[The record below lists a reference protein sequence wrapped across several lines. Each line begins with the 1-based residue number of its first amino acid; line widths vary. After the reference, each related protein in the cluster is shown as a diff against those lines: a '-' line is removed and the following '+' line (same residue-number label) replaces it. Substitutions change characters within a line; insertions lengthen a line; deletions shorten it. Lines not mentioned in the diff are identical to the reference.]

1 MFLNLI
7 KKTFDIREGEFKI
20 SFYMLA
26 YIFLV
31 IASLLIIKPT
41 VNALFLSEL
50 GIENL
55 PLAFLLVAATA
66 IISSYAYSRAL
77 ARYSLKKII
86 RFTLFVSIIL
96 IVVLALLLRFH
107 LLNKWALYFFYVWV
121 AIHAVLSAS
130 QFWVM
135 ANLVY
140 NAREAKRLFGFIG
153 SGAILGG
160 ILGGYLTSLLAPL
173 IGNENVIFIAAL
185 FLGICILLLNKIW
198 KARVIKLNTFKQK
211 KRTGVREVK
220 PITLIKNSK
229 HLTYLAGIVG
239 VSVIVAKLV
248 DYLYSDFASA
258 SIPDPDELASFF
270 AFWFSTFNLLSLLIQ
285 LFFTQRVV
293 GVWGVGFSLMLLPL
307 GIFAGAALFF
317 VIPELSVIIFIKAVD
332 GTLKQSIHKSA
343 TELLSL
349 PLPFDLKNKTKS
361 FIDVVVDSVAT
372 GIAGFILIFAIKGL
386 ELPVYYITSIIILLV
401 GVWMFFIYKVRQE
414 YFQTFRENLAELAN
428 IKLKDTT
435 NTKNVSV
442 VAGMKSVFKS
452 GSEGQILFMLQKL
465 QEINDKRFIKEVE
478 LLVDHPSVKV
488 KTAAI
493 QSLYFLNSNSM
504 IAQIPTLLQSDD
516 EDLVEATLAYLLL
529 HAQKNENIVF
539 DVYLEDKK
547 PLIATTALVSLAR
560 ESRDN
565 YSLRTNYK
573 LHDRIKRE
581 ISVVKENENDLERLQ
596 LLLKTVG
603 AANISEFHYFIHD
616 YLLYPNEAVQ
626 KTAIIAAGQ
635 TLSPEFIPLVVAFL
649 PSKSLRYTTIMALQN
664 YGQQV
669 QHTLL
674 EMIKAHTVSIE
685 IARFIPLV
693 FKAFHSQDSVRCLFQ
708 LLEDK
713 DLAVRLAAIRALSD
727 LKTDYPNLHFN
738 NSKIVASIY
747 DECKL
752 YHNTLSA
759 MHTQIIVSYRNR
771 KKSKEIIS
779 EAERD
784 ARASLLELLERRLDA
799 GLERIFKL
807 LGLKYKQND
816 ITIAYAGLVSEKQ
829 EARTNAIE
837 FLDNLLSGELK
848 RKLLPIIES
857 SAVDVTS
864 EEVIHQFKQKIG
876 TELECFQLL
885 LEANDQ
891 KLKLAV
897 FFLMGKQQD
906 KKYLPLLK
914 KYLEED
920 NFKIRSFA
928 QEAIDELENV
938 KNEL

>member
-1 MFLNLI
+1 MFLTLI

-26 YIFLV
+26 YIFLI

-50 GIENL
+50 GVENL
-55 PLAFLLVAATA
+55 PTAFLLVAAIA
-66 IISSYAYSRAL
+66 IISSYFYSRAL
-77 ARYSLKKII
+77 AKFSLKKII
-86 RFTLFVSIIL
+86 RFTLSISIFL
-96 IVVLALLLRFH
+96 IIALALLLRFDY
-107 LLNKWALYFFYVWV
+107 LNKWALYFFYVWV

-140 NAREAKRLFGFIG
+140 NTREAKRLFGFIG

-198 KARVIKLNTFKQK
+198 KARIIKLNTFKQK

-258 SIPDPDELASFF
+258 TIQDPDELTSFF
-270 AFWFSTFNLLSLLIQ
+270 AFWFSTFNLISLIIQ
-285 LFFTQRVV
+285 LFFTQKVV
-293 GVWGVGFSLMLLPL
+293 GIWGVGFSLVLLPL
-307 GIFAGAALFF
+307 GVFLGGALFF

-349 PLPFDLKNKTKS
+349 PLSFDLKNKTKS
-361 FIDVVVDSVAT
+361 FIDVVVDSIAT

-386 ELPVYYITSIIILLV
+386 DLPTYFITSIILV
-401 GVWMFFIYKVRQE
+401 LVLVWVYFIVKVRKE
-414 YFQTFRENLAELAN
+414 YFQTFRENLADMAN
-428 IKLKDTT
+428 IKVKETKVV
-435 NTKNVSV
+435 TKNVSV

-452 GSEGQILFMLQKL
+452 GSENQILYMLQKL
-465 QEINDKRFIKEVE
+465 QEINDKRFIVDVE
-478 LLVDHPSVKV
+478 LLLNHSSDKV

-493 QSLYFLNSNSM
+493 QSLYFLNSKSM
-504 IAQIPTLLQSDD
+504 VSQIPELLKSDD
-516 EDLVEATLAYLLL
+516 EDLIEATLAYLLL
-529 HAQKNENIVF
+529 HAEKNEAIVF
-539 DVYLEDKK
+539 DTYLDHQK
-547 PLIATTALVSLAR
+547 PLIAITALLCLAR

-565 YSLRTNYK
+565 YTLRTTYNLK
-573 LHDRIKRE
+573 DRIADE
-581 ISVVKENENDLERLQ
+581 IDKYKKDNSDLERLII
-596 LLLKTVG
+596 LLKIIG
-603 AANISEFHYFIHD
+603 AANIIEFHVFIKEYIQH
-616 YLLYPNEAVQ
+616 PNDEIVEASIV
-626 KTAIIAAGQ
+626 AAGQ
-635 TLSPEFIPLVVAFL
+635 TINPDFIPLLVNFL
-649 PSKSLRYTTIMALQN
+649 PNKKMRLSTIKALQN
-664 YGQQV
+664 FGQQV
-669 QHTLL
+669 EPTLVNMVKEHT
-674 EMIKAHTVSIE
+674 ISIE
-685 IARFIPLV
+685 VARFIPIVLR
-693 FKAFHSQDSVRCLFQ
+693 AFHSQEAVRYLFQ
-708 LLEDK
+708 LLEDR

-727 LKTDYPNLHFN
+727 LKAEHSTLHFN
-738 NSKIVASIY
+738 KTKIIESIY
-747 DECKL
+747 EECKL

-771 KKSKEIIS
+771 KKSKEVIS

-784 ARASLLELLERRLDA
+784 ARASLLELLERRLDS

-807 LGLKYKQND
+807 LGLKYKQTDMN
-816 ITIAYAGLVSEKQ
+816 IAYAGLVSEKQ

-857 SAVDVTS
+857 STIDVTS
-864 EEVIHQFKQKIG
+864 EEVIHQFKQKLL

-897 FFLMGKQQD
+897 FYLISKQHD
-906 KKYLPLLK
+906 KKYMTLLE
-914 KYLEED
+914 KYVNDD
-920 NFKIRSFA
+920 NTKVRTFA
-928 QEAIDELENV
+928 NEAI
-938 KNEL
+938 NELKNS

>member
-1 MFLNLI
+1 MLLNLI

-50 GIENL
+50 GVENL

-66 IISSYAYSRAL
+66 ILSSYAYSRAL
-77 ARYSLKKII
+77 ARFSLKKII
-86 RFTLFVSIIL
+86 RFTLSVSIIL
-96 IVVLALLLRFH
+96 SIALALLLRFH
-107 LLNKWALYFFYVWV
+107 YLNKWALYFFYVWV

-185 FLGICILLLNKIW
+185 FLGICIALLNKIW
-198 KARVIKLNTFKQK
+198 KARIIKLNTFKQK
-211 KRTGVREVK
+211 KRTGVPEVK

-239 VSVIVAKLV
+239 ISVIVAKLV

-258 SIPDPDELASFF
+258 RIPDPDELTAFF

-293 GVWGVGFSLMLLPL
+293 GIWGVGFSLMLLPL
-307 GIFAGAALFF
+307 GIFMGAALFF
-317 VIPELSVIIFIKAVD
+317 VVPELSVIIFIKAVD

-349 PLPFDLKNKTKS
+349 PLAFDLKNKTKS

-386 ELPVYYITSIIILLV
+386 DLPIYYITSIIIFLV
-401 GVWMFFIYKVRQE
+401 GIWMFFIYKVRKE

-428 IKLKDTT
+428 IKIKDTSVV
-435 NTKNVSV
+435 KNVSV
-442 VAGMKSVFKS
+442 VEGMKTVFKS
-452 GSEGQILFMLQKL
+452 GSESQILFMLQKL

-478 LLVDHPSVKV
+478 LLVYHPSLKV

-504 IAQIPTLLQSDD
+504 ISQIPELLKSED
-516 EDLVEATLAYLLL
+516 EDLVAATLAYLLL
-529 HAQKNENIVF
+529 HAQKNEAIVF
-539 DVYLEDKK
+539 DAYLDDENI
-547 PLIATTALVSLAR
+547 LVATTALLCLAR

-573 LHDRIKRE
+573 LTERIARE
-581 ISVVKENENDLERLQ
+581 IAAVKENEAAIDRLQ
-596 LLLKTVG
+596 ILLKTIG
-603 AANISEFHYFIHD
+603 TANISSFHNILKE
-616 YLLYPNEAVQ
+616 YLLHSSEAVQ
-626 KTAIIAAGQ
+626 KTAIYAAGQ
-635 TLSPEFIPLVVAFL
+635 TLSPEFIPLLVGFL
-649 PSKSLRYTTIMALQN
+649 PNKNLRNTTVLALQN
-664 YGQQV
+664 YGQQI
-669 QHTLL
+669 QPTLL
-674 EMIKAHTVSIE
+674 EMVKAHTVSIE

-693 FKAFHSQDSVRCLFQ
+693 FKAFHSQDSVRNLFH

-713 DLAVRLAAIRALSD
+713 DLAVRLSAIRALSD
-727 LKTDYPNLHFN
+727 LKADFPNLHFN
-738 NSKIVASIY
+738 NAKIVSSIY
-747 DECKL
+747 EECKL

-771 KKSKEIIS
+771 KKTKEIVS
-779 EAERD
+779 ESERD

-857 SAVDVTS
+857 SVVDVTS
-864 EEVIHQFKQKIG
+864 EEIIHQFKQKIL

-897 FFLMGKQQD
+897 FFLIGKQQD
-906 KKYLPLLK
+906 KKFIPLLE
-914 KYLEED
+914 KYLEDD
-920 NFKIRSFA
+920 NFKIQSFA
-928 QEAIDELENV
+928 KEALKELH
-938 KNEL
+938 KII

>member
-1 MFLNLI
+1 MFLTLI

-26 YIFLV
+26 YIFLI

-50 GIENL
+50 GVENL
-55 PLAFLLVAATA
+55 PTAFLIVAATA
-66 IISSYAYSRAL
+66 IISSYSYSRAL
-77 ARYSLKKII
+77 AKFSLKKII
-86 RFTLFVSIIL
+86 RFTLSISIL
-96 IVVLALLLRFH
+96 LIIVLALLLRFDY
-107 LLNKWALYFFYVWV
+107 LNKWALYFFYVWV

-140 NAREAKRLFGFIG
+140 NTREAKRLFGFIG

-173 IGNENVIFIAAL
+173 IGNENVIFIAAI
-185 FLGICILLLNKIW
+185 FLGVCIFLLNKIW
-198 KARVIKLNTFKQK
+198 KARIIKLNTFKQK

-258 SIPDPDELASFF
+258 TIQDPDELTSFF
-270 AFWFSTFNLLSLLIQ
+270 AFWFSTFNLVSLLIQ
-285 LFFTQRVV
+285 LFFTQKVV
-293 GVWGVGFSLMLLPL
+293 GIWGVGFSLVLLPL
-307 GIFAGAALFF
+307 GIFLGGALFF

-349 PLPFDLKNKTKS
+349 PLSFDLKNKTKS
-361 FIDVVVDSVAT
+361 FIDVVVDSIAT

-386 ELPVYYITSIIILLV
+386 DLPTYFITSIILV
-401 GVWMFFIYKVRQE
+401 LVIVWVYFITRVRKE
-414 YFQTFRENLAELAN
+414 YFQTFRENLAEIAN
-428 IKLKDTT
+428 VKIKETKAS
-435 NTKNVSV
+435 TKNVSV
-442 VAGMKSVFKS
+442 VAGMKSVFKL
-452 GSEGQILFMLQKL
+452 GSENQILYMLQKL
-465 QEINDKRFIKEVE
+465 QEINDKRFITDVE
-478 LLVDHPSVKV
+478 FLLNHSSDKV
-488 KTAAI
+488 KTVAI
-493 QSLYFLNSNSM
+493 QSLYFLNSKSM
-504 IAQIPTLLQSDD
+504 VSQIPELLKSDN
-516 EDLVEATLAYLLL
+516 EDLIEATLAYLLL
-529 HAQKNENIVF
+529 HAEKNEEIIF
-539 DVYLEDKK
+539 DSYLDHQK
-547 PLIATTALVSLAR
+547 PLIAITALLCLAR

-565 YSLRTNYK
+565 YTLRTTYNLK
-573 LHDRIKRE
+573 SRIAVE
-581 ISVVKENENDLERLQ
+581 IDKSKNKEFDLERLKI
-596 LLLKTVG
+596 LLKIIG
-603 AANISEFHYFIHD
+603 AANILEFHSILKE
-616 YLLYPNEAVQ
+616 YLQHSDDEIVE
-626 KTAIIAAGQ
+626 TAIAAAGQ
-635 TLSPEFIPLVVAFL
+635 TINPDFISLLVDFL
-649 PSKSLRYTTIMALQN
+649 PHKKMRLSAIGALQN
-664 YGQQV
+664 FGQEIV
-669 QHTLL
+669 PTLVNMVKEHT
-674 EMIKAHTVSIE
+674 ITIE
-685 IARFIPLV
+685 VARFIPLV
-693 FKAFHSQDSVRCLFQ
+693 LKAFRSQDAVRYLFQ

-727 LKTDYPNLHFN
+727 LKAENSTLHFN
-738 NSKIVASIY
+738 NTKIVESIY

-771 KKSKEIIS
+771 KKSKEAIS

-807 LGLKYKQND
+807 LGLKYKQTD
-816 ITIAYAGLVSEKQ
+816 ISIAYAGLVSEKQ

-848 RKLLPIIES
+848 RKLLPIIENS
-857 SAVDVTS
+857 TIDVTS
-864 EEVIHQFKQKIG
+864 EEVIHQFKQKVL

-897 FFLMGKQQD
+897 FYLISKQHD
-906 KKYLPLLK
+906 KKYISLLE
-914 KYLEED
+914 KYINDD
-920 NFKIRSFA
+920 NIKIRSFA
-928 QEAIDELENV
+928 SEAI
-938 KNEL
+938 NELKNG